1 MGISESLYI
10 PAGLAL
16 IADYHRG
23 NTRSLAVGI
32 HITGLYAGQV
42 LGGCGM
48 FDAGNLGRDL
58 ALLAIPVAVAVIL
71 LLSTL
76 KPIYADKA
84 TD

>member
-1 MGISESLYI
+1 
-10 PAGLAL
+10 
-16 IADYHRG
+16 
-23 NTRSLAVGI
+23 
-32 HITGLYAGQV
+32 
-42 LGGCGM
+42 M

-58 ALLAIPVAVAVIL
+58 ALLAIPVAVEVIL